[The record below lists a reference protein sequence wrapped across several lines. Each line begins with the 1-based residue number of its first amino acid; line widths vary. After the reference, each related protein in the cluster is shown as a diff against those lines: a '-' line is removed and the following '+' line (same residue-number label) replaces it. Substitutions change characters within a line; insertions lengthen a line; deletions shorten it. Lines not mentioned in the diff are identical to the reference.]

1 VQANTTTTNAN
12 TGATANNAPT
22 VGVTPTKPAETP
34 GPVNASTSTTTATP
48 GPVQAN
54 TTTTGTGAARTIAT
68 QSDPAYGSLEKLPTE
83 TLADKKNALE
93 KFESRISGRQ
103 LDWDRFSP
111 LEQAKYN
118 EIQEGLARSRKILR
132 DTLSDD
138 IEWSTYS
145 VNHYNDKEEWVR
157 KSLDKIASELNI
169 TDEEAWLLFG
179 SW

>member
-54 TTTTGTGAARTIAT
+54 TTTTTAGAARTIAT

-83 TLADKKNALE
+83 TLADKKNAWE
-93 KFESRISGRQ
+93 KFRSDPRRF
-103 LDWDRFSP
+103 DADRFSP
-111 LEQAKYN
+111 IEQAKYD
-118 EIQEGLARSRKILR
+118 ELKKGLDRSRKILR

-138 IEWSTYS
+138 IEWSLYS
-145 VNHYNDKEEWVR
+145 TMHYNDKNEWVD
-157 KSLDKIASELNI
+157 KGLDKIASELNI

-179 SW
+179 RW